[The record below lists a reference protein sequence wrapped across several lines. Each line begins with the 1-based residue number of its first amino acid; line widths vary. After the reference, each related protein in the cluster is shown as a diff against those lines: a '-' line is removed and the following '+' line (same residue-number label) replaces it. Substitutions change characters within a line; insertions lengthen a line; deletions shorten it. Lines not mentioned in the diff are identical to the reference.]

1 MRRISVAERRA
12 RLARRHRLAPSA
24 RSGDV
29 VEVAGD
35 LVGLHATDPVSVFL
49 SARARMRKPRVEA
62 IEDALYEQRTL
73 ARMIGMRRTLF
84 VLPADVA
91 PVVEAACTKAI
102 AARERRRLIGMIE
115 QGGIA
120 KDGRRWLAQAER
132 AVLAALAERGEAS
145 GAELGRAVP
154 QLRAQLMLGE
164 GKKWGGPQA
173 VTTFVLSRMSMD
185 GRIVRGRPRGSWIS
199 SQYRWAPADSWL
211 SERADEWEPGAARA
225 DLVRRWLAAF
235 GPGTVADLKWWTGLS
250 LGEVRKAVAQ
260 VDTAEVALGGE
271 TGLVLA
277 DDVAPVRAP
286 KPWAALLPA
295 LDPTAMGW
303 AGRDWY
309 LGEHR
314 AALFDRAGNVGPT
327 VWWDGRIVGGWTQLQ
342 GGAIAFRL
350 LEDIGGAG
358 VAAVEAEAG
367 QLQAWLGEV
376 RFKPRFRT
384 PLEQELAN

>member
-1 MRRISVAERRA
+1 MRKIGVAERRA
-12 RLARRHRLAPSA
+12 RLARRHHLAPGA

-29 VEVAGD
+29 VEVAHD
-35 LVGLHATDPVSVFL
+35 LLGLHATDPTSVFL
-49 SARARMRKPRVEA
+49 AARARMRNARVEA

-84 VLPADVA
+84 VLPAGIA

-120 KDGRRWLAQAER
+120 KDGRRWLAAAER
-132 AVLAALAERGEAS
+132 AVMAALSEMGEAS

-164 GKKWGGPQA
+164 GKKWGGPQS

-185 GRIVRGRPRGSWIS
+185 GKIVRGRPRGSWIS
-199 SQYRWAPADSWL
+199 SQYRWAPAESWL
-211 SERADEWEPGAARA
+211 SEQAEEWEPAAARA
-225 DLVRRWLAAF
+225 ELVRRWLRAF
-235 GPGTVADLKWWTGLS
+235 GPGTVADIKWWTGLT
-250 LGEVRKAVAQ
+250 LGEVKKALAG
-260 VDTAEVALGGE
+260 VDTVEVDLGGE

-277 DDVAPVRAP
+277 DDTAPVRAP

-309 LGEHR
+309 LGDHR
-314 AALFDRAGNVGPT
+314 SAVFDRAGNVGPT
-327 VWWDGRIVGGWTQLQ
+327 VWWDGRIVGGWTQRP
-342 GGAIAFRL
+342 GGEIAFRVL
-350 LEDIGGAG
+350 DDIGA
-358 VAAVEAEAG
+358 VALAAVEAEAAR
-367 QLQAWLGEV
+367 LQIWLGEV

-384 PLEQELAN
+384 PLDLALGD